1 MSAPIEPNSPPSP
14 PASQPA
20 SPAEVYSPT
29 PRQRTTIYL
38 ACGLLVGCSIVLLL
52 VPSPKIPM
60 AGRVALASVNLIAT
74 AILFLIVRQ
83 KSAKPEQ

>member
-1 MSAPIEPNSPPSP
+1 MSAPVEPDSPLSK
-14 PASQPA
+14 PAA
-20 SPAEVYSPT
+20 PAEGYSPT

-52 VPSPKIPM
+52 LPSPKIPM
-60 AGRVALASVNLIAT
+60 AGRVALASVNMIAA
-74 AILFLIVRQ
+74 AILLLIVRQ

>member
-1 MSAPIEPNSPPSP
+1 MSDPIEPKSPPSK
-14 PASQPA
+14 SA

-52 VPSPKIPM
+52 LPSPKIPM
-60 AGRVALASVNLIAT
+60 AGRVALASVNIIAA
-74 AILFLIVRQ
+74 AILLLIVRQ
-83 KSAKPEQ
+83 KSAKPEK

>member
-1 MSAPIEPNSPPSP
+1 MSAPIEPNSPPSK
-14 PASQPA
+14 PA

-38 ACGLLVGCSIVLLL
+38 ACGLLVVCSIVLLL

-60 AGRVALASVNLIAT
+60 AGRVALASVNMIAT
-74 AILFLIVRQ
+74 AILLLIVRQ
-83 KSAKPEQ
+83 KSAKPEK

>member
-1 MSAPIEPNSPPSP
+1 MSAPVEPNSPLSK
-14 PASQPA
+14 PA
-20 SPAEVYSPT
+20 SPAEGYSPT

-52 VPSPKIPM
+52 LPSPKIPM
-60 AGRVALASVNLIAT
+60 AGRVALASVNMIAA
-74 AILFLIVRQ
+74 AILLLIVRQ

>member
-14 PASQPA
+14 PA

-52 VPSPKIPM
+52 LPSPKIPM
-60 AGRVALASVNLIAT
+60 AGRVALASVNMIAA
-74 AILFLIVRQ
+74 AILLLIVRQ

>member
-1 MSAPIEPNSPPSP
+1 MSAPSEPNSPPSK
-14 PASQPA
+14 PA
-20 SPAEVYSPT
+20 SPAEGYSPT

-52 VPSPKIPM
+52 LPSPKIPM
-60 AGRVALASVNLIAT
+60 AGRVALASVNMIAA
-74 AILFLIVRQ
+74 AILLLIVRQ